1 MIQIPCLNEEETLTA
16 TLRDIPT
23 QIQGIDEIE
32 ILIIDD
38 GCTDRTVEIA
48 REFGVQHVV
57 RFAQNRGLG
66 HAFSAGIDY
75 CLRSGADIIVNTDG
89 DNQYY
94 GGDIAKLVQPILE
107 GRAEL
112 VIGDRQPALIPHFSP
127 FKKWL
132 QSLGSQMV
140 SRLAGL
146 EIGDVA
152 SGFKAYSREAASR
165 MTLSTDFDH
174 TVDHVIQAGRKRIPT
189 LTVPVRTNDKLR
201 ESRLFPNVGV
211 FITRSVT
218 IMVRVYSSYGA
229 MKVFSALGLAAF
241 GLGVA
246 VGLRFLYFFS
256 FTDSGDLHTQSLIL
270 AAVLMLTGVQMILTG
285 IAADLINSSRA
296 VMEDVSYR
304 LRRME
309 AEQTKS
315 AQTPNSEPAAAER
328 GGG

>member
-1 MIQIPCLNEEETLTA
+1 M
-16 TLRDIPT
+16 
-23 QIQGIDEIE
+23 
-32 ILIIDD
+32 
-38 GCTDRTVEIA
+38 
-48 REFGVQHVV
+48 
-57 RFAQNRGLG
+57 
-66 HAFSAGIDY
+66 
-75 CLRSGADIIVNTDG
+75 
-89 DNQYY
+89 
-94 GGDIAKLVQPILE
+94 
-107 GRAEL
+107 
-112 VIGDRQPALIPHFSP
+112 
-127 FKKWL
+127 
-132 QSLGSQMV
+132 
-140 SRLAGL
+140 
-146 EIGDVA
+146 
-152 SGFKAYSREAASR
+152 
-165 MTLSTDFDH
+165 
-174 TVDHVIQAGRKRIPT
+174 
-189 LTVPVRTNDKLR
+189 PVRTNDKLR

-229 MKVFSALGLAAF
+229 MKVFSSLGLAAF

-309 AEQTKS
+309 AEQTRS
-315 AQTPNSEPAAAER
+315 AQTPNSEPATAER